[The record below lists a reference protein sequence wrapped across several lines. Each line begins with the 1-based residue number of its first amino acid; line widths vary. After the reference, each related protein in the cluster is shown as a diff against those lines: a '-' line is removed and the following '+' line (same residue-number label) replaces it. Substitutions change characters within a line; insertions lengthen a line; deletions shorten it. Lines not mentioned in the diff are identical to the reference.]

1 MSRLLWCADM
11 VLVAHTVL
19 KQHTQ
24 IHTHTLILFG
34 LVDVCL
40 VHWFRETM
48 LLVIISLWHN
58 TEMNPKK
65 VLSSLTGRYPCNS
78 GLLHIS
84 AASCCSSFSSRFT
97 GSVMVGLENGNE
109 NYSIM
114 SKKNAL
120 HKIQFKPAQHKTWVL
135 KWLMLYKVRF

>member
-1 MSRLLWCADM
+1 
-11 VLVAHTVL
+11 
-19 KQHTQ
+19 
-24 IHTHTLILFG
+24 
-34 LVDVCL
+34 
-40 VHWFRETM
+40 
-48 LLVIISLWHN
+48 
-58 TEMNPKK
+58 MNPKK
-65 VLSSLTGRYPCNS
+65 RISSLTGRYPCNS

-97 GSVMVGLENGNE
+97 SSAMVGLENSNE

-120 HKIQFKPAQHKTWVL
+120 HKKPKVPKFKPAQHKTQVL